1 MNEKPTLSDLSAFT
15 TIIAHRSFRK
25 AAEELGL
32 SPSTLSHMM
41 RGLETRMGVRLLNR
55 TTRSVSP
62 TEAGERLAAKLGPAL
77 RELDAALEAVDDFRG
92 GPSGTIRINTSS
104 IVIRRLLENA
114 VPTFLARYPDVALD
128 LVSDGRLI
136 DIVADG
142 FDAGIRLRESVPQD
156 MIAIAFGGPARFVT
170 VASPDYIASRGEP
183 STPQELSQHA
193 CIRLRMPSGKL
204 YRWEFERRGEETVV
218 DVSGPLTLD
227 DTELMVEAAASDLGI
242 AYVPQHL
249 AQDYLRQ
256 GRLVAVL
263 SDWCPEIDGLCL
275 YYPGH
280 RHVPAGLRAF
290 IDILKEIDGKLSSS
304 LPAPNI
310 AHPSPAPASRR

>member
-1 MNEKPTLSDLSAFT
+1 MNERPTLNDLNAFA
-15 TIIAHRSFRK
+15 TIITHRSFRK
-25 AAEELGL
+25 AADELGL

-62 TEAGERLAAKLGPAL
+62 TEAGERLAARLKPAL

-92 GPSGTIRINTSS
+92 GPSGTLRINTSN
-104 IVIRRLLENA
+104 IVIRLLLEQA
-114 VPTFLARYPDVALD
+114 VPTFLARYPDMALD

-156 MIAIAFGGPARFVT
+156 MIAVPFGGPARFVA
-170 VASPDYIASRGEP
+170 VASPDYVSARGEP
-183 STPQELSQHA
+183 LAPADLAHHT

-204 YRWEFERRGEETVV
+204 YRWEFERRGEELTVE
-218 DVSGPLTLD
+218 VSGALTLD
-227 DTELMVEAAASDLGI
+227 DNELMAQAAVAGLGI
-242 AYVPQHL
+242 AYIPMHVAARHL
-249 AQDYLRQ
+249 AE
-256 GRLVAVL
+256 GRLVTLL
-263 SDWCPEIDGLCL
+263 SDWCPTIEGLCL

-290 IDILKEIDGKLSSS
+290 IGVLKEMGD
-304 LPAPNI
+304 LPGAEV
-310 AHPSPAPASRR
+310 SR

>member
-1 MNEKPTLSDLSAFT
+1 MNEKPTFNDLTAFT

-25 AAEELGL
+25 AADELGL

-41 RGLETRMGVRLLNR
+41 RGLEARMGVRLLNR

-62 TEAGERLAAKLGPAL
+62 TEAGERLAARLGPAL

-92 GPSGTIRINTSS
+92 GPSGTIRINTSN
-104 IVIRRLLENA
+104 IVIRRLLEKA
-114 VPTFLARYPDVALD
+114 VPAFLARYPDVALD

-156 MIAIAFGGPARFVT
+156 MIAIPFGGPARFIT
-170 VASPDYIASRGEP
+170 VASPDYIAARGEP
-183 STPQELSQHA
+183 LTPPDLSQHD

-204 YRWEFERRGEETVV
+204 YRWEFERHGKETVV

-227 DTELMVEAAASDLGI
+227 DTELMAEAAASGLGI
-242 AYVPQHL
+242 AYVPRHV
-249 AQDYLRQ
+249 AEDYLRH
-256 GRLVAVL
+256 GRLAIVL

-290 IDILKEIDGKLSSS
+290 IDLLKELDGKFSPSRPGL
-304 LPAPNI
+304 NI
-310 AHPSPAPASRR
+310 APPSPAPASRR